1 MMADV
6 EEVEVVL
13 AHHEP
18 SRTDRLARI
27 AALERRRS
35 LHDSPRARP
44 VAVDDSRRVLP

>member
-18 SRTDRLARI
+18 SRTDRLARLPRWSVAGKI
-27 AALERRRS
+27 AA
-35 LHDSPRARP
+35 
-44 VAVDDSRRVLP
+44 